1 MDGRAQ
7 GNRVMAVSSV
17 TLRPMLPADVP
28 ALAALFRA
36 SVLELTGDDYG
47 EDQRDAW
54 AATAEEAAF
63 GRKLAA
69 QLTLVASLDGTTAGF
84 ASLEGK
90 GKSAMLYVAPECALR
105 GVATTLIDALVKLA
119 TARGAGVLTVDAS
132 DTARDVFVKHG
143 FIPMVR
149 NMVPVGAEWL
159 GNTTMERKLA
169 AAEQDT

>member
-1 MDGRAQ
+1 
-7 GNRVMAVSSV
+7 MAASSV
-17 TLRPMLPADVP
+17 ALRPMLPADVP

-36 SVLELTGDDYG
+36 SIVELTGDDYG
-47 EDQRDAW
+47 EDQQDAW
-54 AATAEEAAF
+54 AATAENEAAF
-63 GRKLAA
+63 GRKLAG
-69 QLTLVASLDGTTAGF
+69 QLTLVASLDGETAGF

-90 GKSAMLYVAPECALR
+90 DKVAMLYVAPDCALR

-119 TARGAGVLTVDAS
+119 TARGATVLTADAS
-132 DTARDVFVKHG
+132 DTARDVFVKRG

-149 NMVPVGAEWL
+149 NMVPVGGEWL